1 MSRWYRSLLFA
12 CCLVLATAC
21 STSHRVP
28 DDRDWAA
35 VNASLAQ
42 TSVRVTL
49 VNGTQVRASG
59 LRISPDS
66 TSWLNRESGAFRQV
80 ATASIARVEQV
91 DRRRGALQGAKLGG
105 VLEGIAGSLLAGYV
119 MEPPMDEPE
128 GSVRFRLYGS
138 VLGGVAGG
146 VLGLMHGGLIGRA
159 VGYRTAYEFPAGA
172 GDALNRP
179 AGPKK
184 EEGRA
189 GEAGTEDVKTR

>member
-12 CCLVLATAC
+12 ACLVLVTAC

-49 VNGTQVRASG
+49 VDGTQVRASG

-105 VLEGIAGSLLAGYV
+105 VLEGIVGSLLAGYV

-179 AGPKK
+179 AGPKQ

>member
-1 MSRWYRSLLFA
+1 
-12 CCLVLATAC
+12 
-21 STSHRVP
+21 
-28 DDRDWAA
+28 

-49 VNGTQVRASG
+49 VDGTQVRASG

-80 ATASIARVEQV
+80 PTGSIVRVEQI

-119 MEPPMDEPE
+119 MEPPMDEPDA
-128 GSVRFRLYGS
+128 SVRFRLYGS

-172 GDALNRP
+172 EVSLHRP
-179 AGPKK
+179 TGREQ
-184 EEGRA
+184 EEGGR
-189 GEAGTEDVKTR
+189 GDAGTEDVKTR

>member
-1 MSRWYRSLLFA
+1 M
-12 CCLVLATAC
+12 
-21 STSHRVP
+21 
-28 DDRDWAA
+28 
-35 VNASLAQ
+35 NASLAQ

-49 VNGTQVRASG
+49 VDGTQVRASG

-80 ATASIARVEQV
+80 ATASILRVEQV

-119 MEPPMDEPE
+119 MEPPMDEPD

-172 GDALNRP
+172 EAPLNRSTGQGQKDGGGGDA
-179 AGPKK
+179 GS
-184 EEGRA
+184 
-189 GEAGTEDVKTR
+189 EDVKTR